1 MTGMAV
7 HMKAAG
13 WATAAVGKWDA
24 GMATPDHTP
33 EGRGYD
39 QSLIYFHHANDYWQ
53 YTTGSC
59 PSASDMG
66 DSNGVSN
73 DGGRRSLTPQE
84 RQELNLPPLTAAAAD
99 PRSSG
104 SSSSSSTSGCPAK
117 FTILP
122 ETGKETRLLRHF
134 VL

>member
-104 SSSSSSTSGCPAK
+104 GSSSSRTSGCPAK

-122 ETGKETRLLRHF
+122 ETGKETRFAPF
-134 VL
+134 VP